1 MPPKKPAPAGAA
13 KGRDDDGGC
22 PVMTASERERL
33 PPRNVPENVPALA
46 TLHDVPKVGFL
57 EWTENLEME
66 NWYSPAN
73 LYEDPMGLPPLPPHI
88 DTSSLVWK
96 RPSQYLPPLPEPP
109 KQVAKAVAVDP
120 KSSGKKSAQAKK
132 VDDKV
137 LDDAKVQR
145 YCYVLYDPLLD
156 PVLAKPGDASG
167 TTTPAGFRAEREW
180 KYDFQR
186 LWSAEQAHDIS
197 RWEAEEARILAD
209 NELRE
214 RLSMEYEENWQI
226 KYLKVLAVQK
236 QAADA
241 DLNDDD
247 IMDDGDD
254 GDAAVFEA
262 SASPTPMSII
272 DLFGPPPMMDIE
284 PNRAVRPTVP
294 EGEYVD
300 PPLAS
305 CCRVINNLVDRLVT
319 NQPYYWEHIYPQSI
333 VGGKK
338 VPVANPGGKYLV
350 KLYVLGKWRRV
361 EVDDRLP
368 LDKNG
373 KVIVLSSTLPTEIW
387 PSLLAKAIYKVFAW
401 LGSLPNMNSPSTTT
415 LSIGFILNALT
426 TWKSRPYVTLS
437 DAKAQDELVKV
448 TPLLDAALNVEVQ
461 PSLSLSNVVLVCPLA
476 SVMTR
481 SFNAVCGEAFVL
493 ASIRSIHPS
502 YSVYIYSSRLDAA
515 PDETLGFTPET
526 LEYHKM
532 TSMILHTIP
541 THTLQLVQEWRQVV
555 SPTDVTVFTWAPF
568 PHDLPHFLIV
578 NVPSD
583 VVATTLYVTLQ
594 TAPVADSSVTDR
606 GLLLLE
612 DPQLSLAKRNDS
624 TNVAPFFKPFV
635 SLPFEVHGPG
645 THVFRLYPQTLGAGY
660 SLEIESDVVVALQ
673 SMPECVTT
681 TCGMHT
687 EVFEGE
693 YIAMPADAWHIVH
706 KSTIAIAPSTSAKR
720 RLIVHVHLM
729 DEAAGALFH
738 LHIVNNTTREV
749 TRYHLLEAHIDLGDD
764 STHAFTVLL
773 ECVAQ
778 RAVPPAKY
786 TILIASDGPIS
797 SGPLVNAPLALSMFA
812 GVYTPNKYHT
822 LFRDVFV
829 PHGAD
834 DAKKGAA
841 PIAVDACFKLSSS
854 VPEAAL
860 KLEIFD
866 AVSGASLAKASDYDC
881 VQIMQLP
888 PHADGY
894 IVEGSFDTTK
904 WLVPA
909 ELQSVKP
916 FADLGRPPE
925 PTTVEAARW
934 SLEVFASG
942 PASLTPDC
950 TTLNKHAAIR
960 FGWEQAERGREVR
973 GIISRLLYLGK
984 HDEAI
989 EKMNEAEYTPEQQKQ
1004 MLGRYET
1011 TSTSSVEVVPSSGH
1025 DRLLTRDEWMAEAEA
1040 RQVEIESLRAQ
1051 VEMGNKAR
1059 ADASVQRK
1067 AEIDAM
1073 KKDIM
1078 DLRQAWLVERERLW
1092 NQREALRKEQ
1102 PNPTPVANFP

>member
-1 MPPKKPAPAGAA
+1 
-13 KGRDDDGGC
+13 
-22 PVMTASERERL
+22 
-33 PPRNVPENVPALA
+33 
-46 TLHDVPKVGFL
+46 
-57 EWTENLEME
+57 
-66 NWYSPAN
+66 
-73 LYEDPMGLPPLPPHI
+73 
-88 DTSSLVWK
+88 
-96 RPSQYLPPLPEPP
+96 
-109 KQVAKAVAVDP
+109 
-120 KSSGKKSAQAKK
+120 
-132 VDDKV
+132 
-137 LDDAKVQR
+137 
-145 YCYVLYDPLLD
+145 
-156 PVLAKPGDASG
+156 
-167 TTTPAGFRAEREW
+167 
-180 KYDFQR
+180 
-186 LWSAEQAHDIS
+186 
-197 RWEAEEARILAD
+197 
-209 NELRE
+209 
-214 RLSMEYEENWQI
+214 
-226 KYLKVLAVQK
+226 
-236 QAADA
+236 
-241 DLNDDD
+241 
-247 IMDDGDD
+247 MDDGDD

-262 SASPTPMSII
+262 SASPSPMSIV
-272 DLFGPPPMMDIE
+272 DLFGPPPSMDIE
-284 PNRAVRPTVP
+284 PNRAVRPIVP

-305 CCRVINNLVDRLVT
+305 CCRVINNLMDRLVT
-319 NQPYYWEHIYPQSI
+319 NQPYYWEHIYPQTV
-333 VGGKK
+333 VGGRKL
-338 VPVANPGGKYLV
+338 PVANPGGKYLV
-350 KLYVLGKWRRV
+350 KLYVLGKWRRI

-373 KVIVLSSTLPTEIW
+373 KVLVLSSTLSTEIW

-401 LGSLPNMNSPSTTT
+401 LGHLPNMNSPATTT
-415 LSIGFILNALT
+415 FSLGFILNTLT

-437 DAKAQDELVKV
+437 DAKAQEELAKV

-461 PSLSLSNVVLVCPLA
+461 PSLSLSNVVLLCPLA
-476 SVMTR
+476 PVMTR

-493 ASIRSIHPS
+493 ASIRWIHPS

-515 PDETLGFTPET
+515 PDETMGFTPET

-555 SPTDVTVFTWAPF
+555 SPTDVTVSTWMPF

-578 NVPSD
+578 NVPDD

-594 TAPVADSSVTDR
+594 TAPVVDPSVTDR

-612 DPQLSLAKRNDS
+612 DPQLSVSKRDDS
-624 TNVAPFFKPFV
+624 NRTVPFFKPFA
-635 SLPFEVHGPG
+635 SLPFDVHGPG
-645 THVFRLYPQTLGAGY
+645 THVFRLYPQNLGTGY
-660 SLEIESDVVVALQ
+660 SIEIESDVAIALQ

-681 TCGMHT
+681 TCSMHT
-687 EVFEGE
+687 EVFNGE
-693 YIAMPADAWHIVH
+693 YIAMPANAWHIVH
-706 KSTIAIAPSTSAKR
+706 KSTITVAPSTSTHR

-729 DEAAGALFH
+729 DEAAGAFFH
-738 LHIVNNTTREV
+738 LHIVNNTTRDV

-764 STHAFTVLL
+764 AQAFTILL
-773 ECVAQ
+773 ECFAK

-786 TILIASDGPIS
+786 TILVASDGPLS

-829 PHGAD
+829 LHGAD
-834 DAKKGAA
+834 EVKKGAA
-841 PIAVDACFKLSSS
+841 RIAVDACFKLCTS
-854 VPEAAL
+854 VSNAAL

-866 AVSGASLAKASDYDC
+866 AASGASLAKACDYDC
-881 VQIMQLP
+881 VQLMQLP

-894 IVEGSFDTTK
+894 IVEGSFDTAK
-904 WLVPA
+904 WLAPD

-916 FADLGRPPE
+916 FVDLGKPPE
-925 PTTVEAARW
+925 PTASNTARW

-942 PASLTPDC
+942 AASLTPDC

-973 GIISRLLYLGK
+973 GVISRLLYLGK
-984 HDEAI
+984 QDEAI
-989 EKMNEAEYTPEQQKQ
+989 AKMNDAEYTPEQQKQ
-1004 MLGRYET
+1004 MLGRYEIA
-1011 TSTSSVEVVPSSGH
+1011 STSSVEVIPSSGH
-1025 DRLLTRDEWMAEAEA
+1025 DRFLTREEWMAEAAA

-1051 VEMGNKAR
+1051 VEIGIKAR

-1073 KKDIM
+1073 KKDIV